1 MQKNLHKTQTKFN
14 ITSKKII
21 YSNQSDLIPDMQGW
35 FNTEKPINIIHHINE
50 LKDRYH
56 MFISTEAKNDFD
68 KI

>member
-1 MQKNLHKTQTKFN
+1 M
-14 ITSKKII
+14 II
-21 YSNQSDLIPDMQGW
+21 YSNQSGFIPDMQGW